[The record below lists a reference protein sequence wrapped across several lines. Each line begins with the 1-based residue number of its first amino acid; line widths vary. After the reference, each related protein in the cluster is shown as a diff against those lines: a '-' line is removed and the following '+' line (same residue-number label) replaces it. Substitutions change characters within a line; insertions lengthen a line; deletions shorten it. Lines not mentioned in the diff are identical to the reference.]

1 MKKIIINVKKLDK
14 NLRLDKYLKSILAN
28 LSRQEIIRLIRNGKI
43 LIKGR
48 NLKPSTILKGGEK
61 IEIELEKERKAS
73 LFPVLS
79 VAPQILYEDK
89 NLLVINKPAGI
100 IVHPTARN
108 ISEPSIAGWLIKKY
122 SQIKKVGEDPL
133 RPGIVHRLDKD
144 TSGVLVIAKNQPAFY
159 FLKQQF
165 QEYKIKKKYLALVR
179 GEIKKQQGIIDLP
192 LVRSKKSPMKRKV
205 VIGENEDK
213 KVKAALTK
221 YRVLKQYQGYT
232 LLEVFPQTGRT
243 HQIRVH
249 LAAIGFPVAGD
260 KLYGYK
266 KKDKNLINISR
277 QFLHAQEISFFSPTG
292 EYLEIEAPLPDNL
305 KQFLQKLSFVDQ

>member
-1 MKKIIINVKKLDK
+1 MKKIMIDVKKLDK

-61 IEIELEKERKAS
+61 IEIGLEKEKKAS
-73 LFPVLS
+73 LSPALS

-100 IVHPTARN
+100 IVHPHALN

-144 TSGVLVIAKNQPAFY
+144 TSGVLVIAKNQPTFY

-165 QEYKIKKKYLALVR
+165 QEYKIEKKYLALVR

-205 VIGENEDK
+205 VIRKNEDK
-213 KVKAALTK
+213 KVKTALTK
-221 YRVLKQYQGYT
+221 YKVLKQYQGYT

-249 LAAIGFPVAGD
+249 LAAIGFPVVGD

-266 KKDKNLINISR
+266 KKDRNLINISR